1 MLSIWDPSFMIPT
14 NQVFHDRH
22 MFYYT
27 DGDIENNYLL
37 SLHWLNPSDSLLLVT
52 AHRMKV
58 VIWSKHS
65 QMRVSWISQKP
76 TNRLLINLYTH
87 MDYGD
92 KPDPFFLLEIWAE
105 VSDQVHQLIGA
116 PKGRATGRSSEQ
128 VCGPWVGGGR
138 AEMSAQSPET
148 GSSECLLQRR
158 AIKKWTFPKGGQE
171 FASIPCKVV
180 SKPWDAW
187 LPKSESVYLEALDHH
202 PASSNTIDSADLPV
216 SEGIH
221 WTLRAGGG
229 WDEPGAQSD
238 LSPRWDPTRTQCSG
252 FRWAPSVES
261 IHTSPPCI
269 SSHFASERINTVYDF
284 KRQELWKGHVWNVPS
299 PRPSWHTCQAT
310 WTKSTSR
317 RCWCLWI

>member
-1 MLSIWDPSFMIPT
+1 MIPT

-116 PKGRATGRSSEQ
+116 PKGKATGRSSEQ
-128 VCGPWVGGGR
+128 VCGRWVGDGWEEEEQR
-138 AEMSAQSPET
+138 
-148 GSSECLLQRR
+148 CQRR
-158 AIKKWTFPKGGQE
+158 ALKQ
-171 FASIPCKVV
+171 
-180 SKPWDAW
+180 
-187 LPKSESVYLEALDHH
+187 AL
-202 PASSNTIDSADLPV
+202 
-216 SEGIH
+216 
-221 WTLRAGGG
+221 R
-229 WDEPGAQSD
+229 
-238 LSPRWDPTRTQCSG
+238 
-252 FRWAPSVES
+252 
-261 IHTSPPCI
+261 
-269 SSHFASERINTVYDF
+269 
-284 KRQELWKGHVWNVPS
+284 NVFC
-299 PRPSWHTCQAT
+299 RGMQ
-310 WTKSTSR
+310 
-317 RCWCLWI
+317 